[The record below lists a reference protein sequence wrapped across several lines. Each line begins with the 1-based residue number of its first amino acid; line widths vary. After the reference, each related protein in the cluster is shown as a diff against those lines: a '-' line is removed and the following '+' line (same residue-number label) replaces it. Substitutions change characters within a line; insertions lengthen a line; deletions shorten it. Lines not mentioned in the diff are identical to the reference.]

1 MKYKSAEEFHNHL
14 LEAIEEKRLYHVKK
28 YEAQKSD
35 EDKGAAEALV
45 WARTIIKLGKENIK
59 SS

>member
-14 LEAIEEKRLYHVKK
+14 LAAIEEKRLYHVKK
-28 YEAQKSD
+28 FEAHKSD
-35 EDKGAAEALV
+35 KDKGAVEALV